1 MTTQGAE
8 FIVGIDGG
16 GTGCRVAFADTKG
29 EIIAEASGGPANT
42 TSDFDAAVR
51 NISSTLRDA
60 AKSAGIDAARI
71 RSAVAHAGVAG
82 VLSQSDADAVAL
94 QLPFAKCSVS
104 DDRLTS
110 VIGALGSRDGAL
122 VSVGTGTF
130 VAIKRG
136 SNTRYIGGWGLQIG
150 DQASGAWLG
159 RALLARCV
167 LVSDG
172 LCEASD
178 LTRAVLARFND
189 DPTNISRCARNADP
203 SAYAALAP
211 QILTAAERE
220 DHTALSL
227 LTEGADY
234 LNRCLA
240 SANLSATDV
249 ICLTGGLGR
258 HYAPFLTEAF
268 QQKLVV
274 PTGSALDGALTL
286 ARQACD
292 NAARDKS

>member
-16 GTGCRVAFADTKG
+16 GTGCRVAFADTNGK
-29 EIIAEASGGPANT
+29 IIADASGGPANA
-42 TSDFDAAVR
+42 TSDFNSALR
-51 NISSTLRDA
+51 NISSALQDA

-94 QLPFAKCSVS
+94 RLPFTNCSVS

-110 VIGALGSRDGAL
+110 VIGALGSKDGAL
-122 VSVGTGTF
+122 VSVGTGSF

-136 SNTRYIGGWGLQIG
+136 TNTRYIGGWGLQIG

-172 LCEASD
+172 LCEASG
-178 LTRAVLARFND
+178 LTRAVLERFND
-189 DPTNISRCARNADP
+189 DPTNISRFAKDADP

-220 DHTALSL
+220 DHTAVSL
-227 LTEGADY
+227 LAEGADY
-234 LNRCLA
+234 LNRCLT
-240 SANLSATDV
+240 SANLSASDT

-258 HYAPFLTEAF
+258 HYAPYLTDAF
-268 QQKLVV
+268 RQKLVV
-274 PTGSALDGALTL
+274 PSGSALDGALTL
-286 ARQACD
+286 ARRACN
-292 NAARDKS
+292 NAATDKS